1 MIVLNSLQ
9 DEGAGF
15 GVNTNKVTML
25 YADGTKENLPLLSK
39 QEVAENIVDAITDRI
54 QIL

>member
-15 GVNTNKVTML
+15 GHDTNKATL
-25 YADGTKENLPLLSK
+25 YFKKGNHTNLPLQSK
-39 QEVAENIVDAITDRI
+39 QLLAQQIVDAITN
-54 QIL
+54 LLP